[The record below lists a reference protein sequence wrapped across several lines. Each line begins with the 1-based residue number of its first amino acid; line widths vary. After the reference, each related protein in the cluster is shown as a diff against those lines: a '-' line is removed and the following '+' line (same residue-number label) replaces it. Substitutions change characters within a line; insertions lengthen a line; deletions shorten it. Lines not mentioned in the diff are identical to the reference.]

1 MGEKTEIATV
11 WYRVYDPNLSLA
23 TAFLVRTPHGACWA
37 YFYEADLG
45 KDPISVGAQ
54 QLDERL
60 LELLPPQPDEPPAYL
75 YRGVFHVRQREE
87 RMPPSLLAA
96 ARSKRTPTTRH

>member
-1 MGEKTEIATV
+1 MSETAPIVKV
-11 WYRVYDPNLSLA
+11 VYRVYDPTLSLA
-23 TAFLVRTPHGACWA
+23 TAFLVRTEHGACWA
-37 YFYEADLG
+37 YFNEADLG
-45 KDPISVGAQ
+45 KDPISAGAQ

-75 YRGVFHVRQREE
+75 YRGVFRVPRQAE

-96 ARSKRTPTTRH
+96 ARSTKPPTTRH